1 MPTELEPTV
10 YTLYYFPSNASAAP
24 HMLLEEIGA
33 DHELVLVD
41 KKAGA
46 QKAPDYLK
54 LNPTGRIPVLIDNG
68 QVIFESAAIMLH
80 LVDQHPQAGMA
91 PAYGSPQ
98 RALFY
103 QWLVFLTNSLQE
115 AQMLWFYPERLV
127 GEDQA
132 AAAKIKQAAEQRIAG
147 FLDIIEAHLQANG
160 PNFLGNSASAVDL
173 YFTMLAR
180 WARGMDFPPRGRSNV
195 ARLLDLTT
203 NRPAVKQ
210 AYAQEGVVG
219 DIA

>member
-1 MPTELEPTV
+1 M
-10 YTLYYFPSNASAAP
+10 YTLYYFPSNASVAP

-33 DHELVLVD
+33 DYELALVD

-54 LNPTGRIPVLIDNG
+54 LNPTGRIPVLLDDG
-68 QVIFESAAIMLH
+68 QAIFESAAIMLH

-91 PAYGSPQ
+91 PAIGTPQ
-98 RALFY
+98 RAQFY

-127 GEDQA
+127 CEDQA
-132 AAAKIKQAAEQRIAG
+132 AAAKIKQAAEQRMGG
-147 FLDIIEAHLQANG
+147 FLDVIEGHLAGNG
-160 PNFLGNSASAVDL
+160 PYFLGEQISAADL
-173 YFTMLAR
+173 YLTMLAR
-180 WARGMDFPPRGRSNV
+180 WSRAMNKPPRSRPGI

-203 NRPAVKQ
+203 NRPSVKR
-210 AYAQEGVVG
+210 AYEQEGVTS

>member
-1 MPTELEPTV
+1 M

-54 LNPTGRIPVLIDNG
+54 LNPTGRIPVLIDDG
-68 QVIFESAAIMLH
+68 QVIYESAAIMLH

-103 QWLVFLTNSLQE
+103 QWLVFLTNSRQE

-132 AAAKIKQAAEQRIAG
+132 AATKIKQAAEQRIAG

-160 PNFLGNSASAVDL
+160 PYFLGNSASAVDI

-180 WARGMDFPPRGRSNV
+180 WARGMDHPPRGRSSV

-203 NRPAVKQ
+203 NRPAVKR
-210 AYAQEGVVG
+210 AYAQEGVAD

>member
-1 MPTELEPTV
+1 M
-10 YTLYYFPSNASAAP
+10 YTLYYFPSNASVAP

-33 DHELVLVD
+33 DYELALVD

-54 LNPTGRIPVLIDNG
+54 LNPTGRIPVLVDDG
-68 QVIFESAAIMLH
+68 QAIFESAAIMLH
-80 LVDQHPQAGMA
+80 LVDRHPQACMA
-91 PAYGSPQ
+91 PAYGTPQ

-132 AAAKIKQAAEQRIAG
+132 AAAKVKQAAEQRMGG
-147 FLDIIEAHLQANG
+147 FFDVIEGHLAANG
-160 PNFLGNSASAVDL
+160 PYFLGEQISAADL
-173 YFTMLAR
+173 YLTMLAR
-180 WARGMDFPPRGRSNV
+180 WSRAMNKPPRGRSSV